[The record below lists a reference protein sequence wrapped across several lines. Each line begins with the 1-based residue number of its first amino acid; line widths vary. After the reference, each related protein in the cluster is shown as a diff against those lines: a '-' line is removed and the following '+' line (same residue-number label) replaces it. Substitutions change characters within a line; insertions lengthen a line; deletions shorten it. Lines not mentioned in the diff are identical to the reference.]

1 MISKTPTIGALV
13 ALGLMGLAHGAIA
26 ASDLEKALD
35 AGATR
40 LTGEEIADLL
50 VGKTVK
56 ARAGDKEFRF
66 YFSTDNVISGKLI
79 GGAWSDHGYY
89 GIADTDQVCLSI
101 TKDHGR
107 LRCIT
112 LLRNDAGV
120 VRKYNSQGGMVFELR
135 EFEEGDK
142 L

>member
-1 MISKTPTIGALV
+1 MTLKTTIIGTLAAVGFMTLAQGAM
-13 ALGLMGLAHGAIA
+13 AG
-26 ASDLEKALD
+26 SDLENALD

-40 LTGEEIADLL
+40 LTAEEIAGLV

-56 ARAGDKEFRF
+56 ARAGDKEFLF
-66 YFSTDNVISGKLI
+66 HYATDNVILGRLI
-79 GGAWSDHGYY
+79 GGDWSDQGYY

-101 TKDHGR
+101 SKDQGR

-112 LLRNDAGV
+112 LLRHEDGV
-120 VRKYNSQGGMVFELR
+120 VRKYNSQGEMTFELL
-135 EFEEGDK
+135 EFDEGNM